1 MTGQAGAGSGGPRR
15 WLAVLG
21 VVTGLWLFTPTL
33 AVLPMSLNASRRMSV
48 WPQERSLELY
58 GELFGNPTWYESL
71 LRSFRIAAIVTVLAT
86 LMGTAVAF
94 AVARGFNP
102 RRGAVL
108 NALILAP
115 IIVPIV
121 VASVSLYAVFLQ
133 WQLVGTE
140 LALILAHTSLGIPFV
155 VLPVLANLRGVEQQL
170 ESAAQSLG
178 AAPAQAVWLVTIPL
192 IRPGIVV
199 GAFLAFM
206 QSFDEVVMSLFLA
219 GPRTRTLPV
228 RMYSALVDD
237 LDPTVAAAS
246 GLVLLVTVLAVLTA
260 GVSRLAKARTV

>member
-1 MTGQAGAGSGGPRR
+1 MKARQSAGSASPRR
-15 WLAVLG
+15 WLIVVGAVI
-21 VVTGLWLFTPTL
+21 GLWLFTPTL

-48 WPQERSLELY
+48 WPAERSLDLY
-58 GELFGNPTWYESL
+58 RELFGNPNWYEAL

-94 AVARGFNP
+94 AIARGFNR
-102 RRGAVL
+102 RRGAAL
-108 NALILAP
+108 NALVLAP

-121 VASVSLYAVFLQ
+121 VASVSLYAAFLQ
-133 WQLVGTE
+133 WRLVGTE
-140 LALILAHTSLGIPFV
+140 QGLILAHTSLGIPFV
-155 VLPVLANLRGVEQQL
+155 VLPVLASLRGVERQL

-178 AAPAQAVWLVTIPL
+178 APPAQAVWLVTIPL
-192 IRPGIVV
+192 IRPGVIV

-219 GPRTRTLPV
+219 GPRTQTLPV

-246 GLVLLVTVLAVLTA
+246 GLVLLVTVLAVLTV
-260 GVSRLAKARTV
+260 GVSRLAKARAM